1 MWSRLKP
8 IQNLLYM
15 NINRALTN
23 LVQELNR
30 AGIFFLLLEVKKLLI
45 SQFIHEEHTI
55 WLLLEVR
62 GVVCVP
68 FCFFCYRVPRGQ
80 TMNGAP
86 GYRFRCSW
94 RLEVTRGCSSVRRSS
109 RGVWGVTGALV
120 SGIMWITAATARG
133 ANAHRQD

>member
-8 IQNLLYM
+8 TQNLLYM
-15 NINRALTN
+15 NINRSLTN

-62 GVVCVP
+62 GVV
-68 FCFFCYRVPRGQ
+68 
-80 TMNGAP
+80 
-86 GYRFRCSW
+86 
-94 RLEVTRGCSSVRRSS
+94 
-109 RGVWGVTGALV
+109 
-120 SGIMWITAATARG
+120 
-133 ANAHRQD
+133 